1 MRLIYDDVEKTYNP
15 NLDRVAFSKDFQR
28 YYVSQQPN
36 TSENPLRMQHY
47 EVGSLT
53 DMATTRKV

>member
-1 MRLIYDDVEKTYNP
+1 MRLIYDDVEKTYNL
-15 NLDRVAFSKDFQR
+15 NLDSVAFLKDF
-28 YYVSQQPN
+28 QQPN

-53 DMATTRKV
+53 DMTTTRKA